1 MSYQLIDYITIY
13 AKEWDN
19 LVTEFLR
26 HLAMTS
32 FAVIFALLL
41 AVPLGILITHS
52 KLLSK
57 NYHWLCQYYAI
68 DSLYGITGTG
78 NSHFACGGD
87 SCHFYGICLCVSS
100 YSEKYIHWY
109 F

>member
-32 FAVIFALLL
+32 FAGDFC
-41 AVPLGILITHS
+41 PPPGRSTW
-52 KLLSK
+52 
-57 NYHWLCQYYAI
+57 Y
-68 DSLYGITGTG
+68 
-78 NSHFACGGD
+78 SH
-87 SCHFYGICLCVSS
+87 YPQ
-100 YSEKYIHWY
+100 
-109 F
+109 